1 MKPSIKNRAYKI
13 CLHCKK
19 YLKMKIAIHK
29 ESGNFSERWIAYCKE
44 NDIDFRIVNCYGNDI
59 IRQLDDCDALM
70 WNHYQASESDQIF
83 AKQLLFSLEVSGKK
97 VFPDFQTGWH
107 YDDKVGQKYLF
118 ESIGAPLV
126 PSYVFYKKEIAIHWI
141 NQTIFPKV
149 FKLRNGAGSWNV
161 KLVKNRVEALK
172 LAKIA
177 FGKGFS
183 HQHNSLD
190 YLKETWRKFRL
201 GKKRKGQVWGALKRL
216 FYTPSH
222 ERKLNKESNYIYF
235 QEFIPQN
242 DFDIRVIVI
251 GDRAFAIKRMVREN
265 DFRASG
271 SGVIFYE
278 KQNFDDNTIRVAFDI
293 AKKMKSKC
301 AAFDFIY
308 DRGNPLIVEVS
319 YDFVSSVYDKCEGYW
334 DNNLVWHA
342 GKFNP
347 YGWMVD
353 SLLE

>member
-1 MKPSIKNRAYKI
+1 
-13 CLHCKK
+13 
-19 YLKMKIAIHK
+19 MKIAIHK
-29 ESGNFSERWIAYCKE
+29 GKSDFSERWIAYCEKNE
-44 NDIDFRIVNCYGNDI
+44 IDYMIVDCYRNDI
-59 IRQLDDCDALM
+59 IKQLEGCDALF
-70 WNHYQASESDQIF
+70 WNHYQASETDLIF
-83 AKQLLFSLEVSGKK
+83 AKQLLFSLEVCGKK
-97 VFPDFQTGWH
+97 VFPDFFTGWH
-107 YDDKVGQKYLF
+107 YDDKVGQKYMF
-118 ESIGAPLV
+118 EAIDAPTV
-126 PSYVFYKKEIAIHWI
+126 PSYVFYSKEIAMEWI
-141 NQTIFPKV
+141 NKSSFPKV

-161 KLVKNRVEALK
+161 KLVKNKSEAVKLVE
-172 LAKIA
+172 IA
-177 FGKGFS
+177 FGRGFS
-183 HQHNSLD
+183 HQHIPLD
-190 YLKETWRKFRL
+190 VLKENWRMYKL
-201 GKKRKGQVWGALKRL
+201 GKRRKGQVWWAFKRL
-216 FYTPSH
+216 FFVPKH
-222 ERKLNKESNYIYF
+222 ERKLSRELNYIYF

-242 DFDIRVIVI
+242 SYDIRVIVVQNK
-251 GDRAFAIKRMVREN
+251 AFAIKRMVREN

-278 KQNFDDNTIRVAFDI
+278 KENFDDNTIRVAFDI

-308 DRGNPLIVEVS
+308 DKGNPLIVEVS

>member
-1 MKPSIKNRAYKI
+1 
-13 CLHCKK
+13 
-19 YLKMKIAIHK
+19 MKIAIHK
-29 ESGNFSERWIAYCKE
+29 EIGNFSERWIAYCLENGIDYKIVDCYS
-44 NDIDFRIVNCYGNDI
+44 NDIVQ
-59 IRQLDDCDALM
+59 QLAGCDGLM
-70 WNHYQASESDQIF
+70 WNHYQASEPDKIF
-83 AKQLLFSLEVSGKK
+83 AKQLLFALELTGKK
-97 VFPDFQTGWH
+97 IFPDFYTSWH

-118 ESIGAPLV
+118 ESIDAPLV
-126 PSYVFYKKEIAIHWI
+126 PSYIFYTSESAISWI
-141 NQTIFPKV
+141 NETNFPKV

-161 KLVKNRVEALK
+161 RLVKDKNEALK
-172 LAKIA
+172 LVKIA

-183 HQHNSLD
+183 HQHRPLD
-190 YLKETWRKFRL
+190 YLKETWRKYKL
-201 GKKRKGQVWGALKRL
+201 GSRNLNHVRGALKRL
-216 FYTPSH
+216 VYVPLH
-222 ERKLNKESNYIYF
+222 ERKLSRESNYIYF
-235 QEFIPQN
+235 QEFIPRN

-251 GDRAFAIKRMVREN
+251 NDKAFAIKRMVREN

-271 SGVIFYE
+271 SGVIFYGKE
-278 KQNFDDNTIRVAFDI
+278 NFNDNTIKVAFDI

-308 DRGNPLIVEVS
+308 DKGNPLIVEVS

-334 DNNLVWHA
+334 DNNLVWNA